1 MKIDKK
7 SDIFSPSSE
16 PLKSILNREINLEEN
31 NISSIHIPHNFKK
44 RKINLP
50 KTNYGLKIREFVEPF
65 AINAEEKGFGY
76 NIFTALYEAILNA
89 HQHGNKDQIN
99 SEILFANL
107 NSKNSLE
114 FIICDKGTKLANH
127 FISYILNLRETNS
140 NKSYLNWYEYSG
152 NPKPE
157 TNNGT
162 GTYFIHNYMD
172 IVKYFKSLENPP
184 IIEVFILEQ
193 VLIFSQS

>member
-1 MKIDKK
+1 MKITKK
-7 SDIFSPSSE
+7 PDIFSPSQE
-16 PLKSILNREINLEEN
+16 PLKSILNKEINLEEN
-31 NISSIHIPHNFKK
+31 NISSIHIPKNFKK

-50 KTNYGLKIREFVEPF
+50 KTNYGIKIREFVEPY
-65 AINAEEKGFGY
+65 AINAEENGFAY

-114 FIICDKGTKLANH
+114 FIICDNGTKLPNH
-127 FISYILNLRETNS
+127 FISYILNLRETNTDQ
-140 NKSYLNWYEYSG
+140 KYFNWYEYSG
-152 NPKPE
+152 NPKPQ

-162 GTYFIHNYMD
+162 GTYFIHSYMD
-172 IVKYFKSLENPP
+172 IVKYFKSKDTNGLAVYMKKQKN
-184 IIEVFILEQ
+184 
-193 VLIFSQS
+193 SN